1 MRAYLIRRLLLI
13 IPTVFVV
20 SVMVFISIRLVPGDV
35 IDLMVAQHGGGGDI
49 PTTSGIEISPEAIRQ
64 ALGLDVPFH
73 VQYGRWVRDI
83 FLHGNLGISLWTQS
97 TVTEELAQ
105 RIPVTFELGLMSFLI
120 AQIIAIPVGIFSAIR
135 QDTIPDYIA
144 RTLAIIG
151 LATPNFWL
159 ATMVMVYPAIWWGW
173 SPSMQYIPFSRDP
186 LGNIGMLIIPS
197 IILGTAMAGAT
208 MRYTRTM
215 MLEVLRQDYV
225 RTAWAKGLKE
235 RVVVIR
241 HALKNALIP
250 VVTIMVGQLT
260 VMIGGSVIMER
271 IFNLPGMG
279 RLLLDTLVKRDYS
292 MVSGLNFTF
301 ALIGLLL
308 ILITDISYAYLD
320 PRIRY
325 K

>member
-1 MRAYLIRRLLLI
+1 M
-13 IPTVFVV
+13 
-20 SVMVFISIRLVPGDV
+20 
-35 IDLMVAQHGGGGDI
+35 
-49 PTTSGIEISPEAIRQ
+49 
-64 ALGLDVPFH
+64 
-73 VQYGRWVRDI
+73 
-83 FLHGNLGISLWTQS
+83 
-97 TVTEELAQ
+97 
-105 RIPVTFELGLMSFLI
+105 
-120 AQIIAIPVGIFSAIR
+120 
-135 QDTIPDYIA
+135 
-144 RTLAIIG
+144 
-151 LATPNFWL
+151 
-159 ATMVMVYPAIWWGW
+159 
-173 SPSMQYIPFSRDP
+173 
-186 LGNIGMLIIPS
+186 
-197 IILGTAMAGAT
+197 
-208 MRYTRTM
+208 
-215 MLEVLRQDYV
+215 
-225 RTAWAKGLKE
+225 
-235 RVVVIR
+235 IR